1 MKPGLEAAAVE
12 KPRGCLISIWQNFP
26 CRIYF
31 GSYVGVLFIGMWQIR
46 GDILEIYSHLYTD
59 RIISTSSFACPPL
72 LPNSSPKPYFMYWK
86 KP

>member
-26 CRIYF
+26 CHIYF
-31 GSYVGVLFIGMWQIR
+31 GCYVGVLFIGMWQIR

-72 LPNSSPKPYFMYWK
+72 PPNSSPKPYFMYWK